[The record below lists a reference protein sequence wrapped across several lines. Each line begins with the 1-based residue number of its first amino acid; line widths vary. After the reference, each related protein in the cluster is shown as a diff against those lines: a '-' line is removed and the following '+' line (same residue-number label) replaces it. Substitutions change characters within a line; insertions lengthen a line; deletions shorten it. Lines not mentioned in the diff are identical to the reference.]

1 MGVPGKISWSIP
13 GGYDILKKKETY
25 REEITVAD
33 RTFGW
38 VQEAYT
44 LDNLKNVVSAFV
56 PDSKINRILRMDKI
70 PRLISEKDGRD
81 EFIRE
86 LSGEEITIPYTI

>member
-1 MGVPGKISWSIP
+1 M
-13 GGYDILKKKETY
+13 
-25 REEITVAD
+25 AD

-86 LSGEEITIPYTI
+86 LSGEEITIPYTHLKGKGTPVGYTRSNAPCSG